1 MLTII
6 NEPEACT
13 HNLNIY
19 NKKKYRLRDKGPFAM
34 FTDQSCTKDQNF

>member
-19 NKKKYRLRDKGPFAM
+19 NKKKYRDKGPFAM